1 MTRVLGIVGS
11 PRRNG
16 NTDVLVSRVLEG
28 AAQAGAKV
36 DTLFLADHAIREC
49 DGCHLCWQGQHCPRA
64 DDMAQIFPR
73 IIEANAF
80 VFGTPVYW
88 YGPTGLMK
96 LFIDRFVFFNT
107 PGNRGLIAGKP
118 AAVVVPYEDTDPE
131 TVRPVVEFFERCFQY
146 LQIRPGGALT
156 VPGVTARGEVSK
168 KPDVLQAAFDLG
180 CSLVSQVHSTL
191 SDSK

>member
-1 MTRVLGIVGS
+1 
-11 PRRNG
+11 
-16 NTDVLVSRVLEG
+16 
-28 AAQAGAKV
+28 
-36 DTLFLADHAIREC
+36 
-49 DGCHLCWQGQHCPRA
+49 
-64 DDMAQIFPR
+64 
-73 IIEANAF
+73 
-80 VFGTPVYW
+80 
-88 YGPTGLMK
+88 MK